1 MVRKDLPLF
10 PRGGDAHKRVREPA
24 STILNGRRGIPV
36 LLIRKGNPKPPI
48 ISVKKHTNPKNS
60 ISLGDLVA
68 SVASYAR
75 NEREVVAAI
84 ADLFR
89 RGDVV
94 AKTRYGTKRLK
105 VA

>member
-1 MVRKDLPLF
+1 M
-10 PRGGDAHKRVREPA
+10 
-24 STILNGRRGIPV
+24 
-36 LLIRKGNPKPPI
+36 
-48 ISVKKHTNPKNS
+48 KKQSPPKNT

-68 SVASYAR
+68 SVSSYAR

-105 VA
+105 LA

>member
-1 MVRKDLPLF
+1 M
-10 PRGGDAHKRVREPA
+10 
-24 STILNGRRGIPV
+24 
-36 LLIRKGNPKPPI
+36 
-48 ISVKKHTNPKNS
+48 KKHITPKRG

-68 SVASYAR
+68 SVSSYAR

-94 AKTRYGTKRLK
+94 AKTRRGTKRLK
-105 VA
+105 LA

>member
-1 MVRKDLPLF
+1 MSHSTQTPPTMKTRK
-10 PRGGDAHKRVREPA
+10 HSK
-24 STILNGRRGIPV
+24 T
-36 LLIRKGNPKPPI
+36 
-48 ISVKKHTNPKNS
+48 T

-68 SVASYAR
+68 SVSSYAR

-94 AKTRYGTKRLK
+94 AKTRHGTKRLK
-105 VA
+105 LA